1 MGGLFSRNDF
11 VQRLTRPEYFPI
23 ATITQKPHHK
33 AIPHNPHTQSIS
45 LSQHFPTPN
54 YLQNHLPLNL
64 LLKILPHFPQ
74 SHPHSHPFPTF
85 YLHFFQK
92 SPKFPINSTKS
103 NQKPQKSPKIS
114 QKSTKFTPK
123 NHPIF
128 PTFTHLCLKTVA
140 KTPF

>member
-23 ATITQKPHHK
+23 ATITQKPHPK
-33 AIPHNPHTQSIS
+33 AIPTPPPSHLPNLIT
-45 LSQHFPTPN
+45 HFPTPN
-54 YLQNHLPLNL
+54 SPTNHLPLQIKIQNL
-64 LLKILPHFPQ
+64 PQLPKQ
-74 SHPHSHPFPTF
+74 SPHSLHNPRF

-103 NQKPQKSPKIS
+103 NQKLQKSPKIS

-123 NHPIF
+123 NNPIF
-128 PTFTHLCLKTVA
+128 PTFTHLYLKTVA